1 MDKMRIVVIG
11 GVAAGTS
18 AAAKAR
24 RNDENAEI
32 VIYDKDKDISY
43 AGCGLP
49 YYIGGII
56 KDRKKLVPRDSKFFK
71 ERYNID
77 VFTSHSV
84 LDIRPDVKKLIV
96 QNDVTGERFE
106 DKYDKLLIATG
117 ARPIMPPIQGIDKPN
132 VFPLRSVAHADAIN
146 EFIEK
151 NQPERAVIVGGG
163 FIGLEMAENLV
174 HRGIAVDLADMAQQV
189 MTPMDEDMAI
199 YVQKHLE
206 QNGVKLH
213 LGHAVQAL
221 LGSDYVTHVQLA
233 DNISIE
239 TDMVIMAIGIKPN
252 VELAK
257 KINIKL
263 GPTGAIAVDSR
274 MQTSIPDVYAAG
286 DCAEA
291 YSVINGKPLYRPLGS
306 TANKMGRI
314 AGDQMTGG
322 DLEFRGILG
331 TSIFKT
337 FDLTVAQTGLS
348 EKEAKAQGY
357 DVVVCH
363 NIKYDHAEYYPD
375 SKEMIIKAVA
385 DKATHRVLGAQIVGP
400 RGVDKR
406 IDVFATAITFG
417 AKAEDLFHLDLAYA
431 PPFSTAKDPV
441 IYTGMILEGILN
453 RNRPLMTPHQL
464 IQRQLGG
471 ELITIIDTR
480 EPEAYKNGHI
490 EGAVNI
496 PLANLRS
503 QAKRLDK
510 NIPVV
515 TYCNRGVTGNA
526 AQNVLLQMGFK
537 EVYNLSGG
545 YFNYMA
551 IK

>member
-1 MDKMRIVVIG
+1 
-11 GVAAGTS
+11 
-18 AAAKAR
+18 
-24 RNDENAEI
+24 
-32 VIYDKDKDISY
+32 
-43 AGCGLP
+43 
-49 YYIGGII
+49 
-56 KDRKKLVPRDSKFFK
+56 
-71 ERYNID
+71 
-77 VFTSHSV
+77 
-84 LDIRPDVKKLIV
+84 
-96 QNDVTGERFE
+96 
-106 DKYDKLLIATG
+106 
-117 ARPIMPPIQGIDKPN
+117 
-132 VFPLRSVAHADAIN
+132 
-146 EFIEK
+146 
-151 NQPERAVIVGGG
+151 
-163 FIGLEMAENLV
+163 
-174 HRGIAVDLADMAQQV
+174 
-189 MTPMDEDMAI
+189 
-199 YVQKHLE
+199 
-206 QNGVKLH
+206 
-213 LGHAVQAL
+213 
-221 LGSDYVTHVQLA
+221 
-233 DNISIE
+233 
-239 TDMVIMAIGIKPN
+239 MAIGIKPN